1 MLKEWGVK
9 NQGIRAEDAGM
20 FPWESPEF
28 VFPFLWLT
36 WGRFSIQSWRLSLH
50 ILSSAQAVEIRSF
63 PLVFHLQMDFG
74 AAGVGEQLPPP
85 SVGELRGVPEGVR
98 ASEGPFPRAGTE
110 PKLWILPAGIAPGAG
125 LDGPALPLPRC
136 HPHIP
141 DGIRHSLPSEGLAA
155 PGLCSPGNFPFPDS
169 FFVWFSSGV
178 RPGEMRLPEGDE
190 HTLLRHSQPRRALPW
205 GIWQERGG

>member
-1 MLKEWGVK
+1 
-9 NQGIRAEDAGM
+9 M

-85 SVGELRGVPEGVR
+85 SVGDLRGVPEGVR
-98 ASEGPFPRAGTE
+98 ASEGPFPPAGTE

-136 HPHIP
+136 QLSPSHPRWNP
-141 DGIRHSLPSEGLAA
+141 AFPALRGL
-155 PGLCSPGNFPFPDS
+155 GSTRTVLTWEFS
-169 FFVWFSSGV
+169 FSCLLFLFCFVFLWGTA
-178 RPGEMRLPEGDE
+178 RRDE
-190 HTLLRHSQPRRALPW
+190 AS
-205 GIWQERGG
+205 RGG